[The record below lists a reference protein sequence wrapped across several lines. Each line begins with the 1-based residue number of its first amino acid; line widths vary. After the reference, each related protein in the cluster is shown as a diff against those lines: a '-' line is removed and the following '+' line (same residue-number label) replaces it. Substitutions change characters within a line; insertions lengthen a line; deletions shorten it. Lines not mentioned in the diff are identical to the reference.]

1 MSPHLPTLRGTVGD
15 VFEITLVNDDK
26 DMGHGIDFHAGSLA
40 PDRPMRTLQPGERLV
55 YRFRAKPPERLSAV
69 EKRLLAVADL
79 RAEVNEGGFQQY
91 FSDAAGN
98 QAALALQGYR
108 EMGATSLAKTVQRA
122 LAAFPNAKP
131 PATPEARQ
139 KFIAQSRRR
148 VEGVWGSCDDEFHLR
163 DEAYPALALAY
174 AKKNRSQIV
183 LP

>member
-1 MSPHLPTLRGTVGD
+1 MLLLLLP
-15 VFEITLVNDDK
+15 
-26 DMGHGIDFHAGSLA
+26 
-40 PDRPMRTLQPGERLV
+40 
-55 YRFRAKPPERLSAV
+55 
-69 EKRLLAVADL
+69 RLLAVADL

-122 LAAFPNAKP
+122 LAAFPNANP